1 MLTCKR
7 QEKERDREREKQ
19 IFELD
24 DTRKKKKDRQ
34 KDVAKRYIAKNCKR
48 HQKEQ
53 KFIIVY
59 IKNFTSKSLH
69 QKVYIKNVYMEMFIL
84 KSLYQSF

>member
-1 MLTCKR
+1 MLTHKR
-7 QEKERDREREKQ
+7 QVKEGEREREKQ

-24 DTRKKKKDRQ
+24 DIRKKKERQ
-34 KDVAKRYIAKNCKR
+34 KDVEKRYIAKNCKR

-59 IKNFTSKSLH
+59 IKNFTSKSLY
-69 QKVYIKNVYMEMFIL
+69 QKVYIKNVYMEKFIL
-84 KSLYQSF
+84 KSLHQSL